1 MIDFCVSYRADCSDV
16 DKPGEEPVHNG
27 LTPFGKVRLTAI
39 LDLLPFIWLRW
50 KLPGLVDPFFAPLFC
65 AVPFYES
72 PPFVTFYVRVALFSD
87 PRNDTVIGSNVA

>member
-1 MIDFCVSYRADCSDV
+1 MINFCVSYRADCSDV

-27 LTPFGKVRLTAI
+27 LTPFGKVRLKVI
-39 LDLLPFIWLRW
+39 LYFPPL
-50 KLPGLVDPFFAPLFC
+50 LPGLADPFFAPLFC

-87 PRNDTVIGSNVA
+87 PRNYTVIGLKVA